1 MSEEKGARIEFKLGK
16 DAENGERTDHKLED
30 MGVEDV
36 GRLLDEVATKIP
48 KLIEGLHKS
57 YYSPENASNAG
68 KAIGAFYKELIEAGM
83 SQDVALRLTEN
94 YMVSVKDFA
103 NFAK

>member
-1 MSEEKGARIEFKLGK
+1 MSEDKGVKFEFKMGK
-16 DAENGERTDHKLED
+16 DKEKDGQTDRKLED

-36 GRLLDEVATKIP
+36 GRLLDEIATKIP

-57 YYSPENASNAG
+57 YYSPENAANAG
-68 KAIGAFYKELIEAGM
+68 KAIGAFYKELVEAGM

-103 NFAK
+103 NFTK